1 MHCNLVQK
9 KRELNLKKLNQLKQ
23 LLFKVNINDKTKQI
37 QSWTHHCDCSL
48 VKNNNIDSVRSKEN
62 NTTDYKYHLHR

>member
-1 MHCNLVQK
+1 MHCDLVQ

-37 QSWTHHCDCSL
+37 QRWTRHFDCSQ
-48 VKNNNIDSVRSKEN
+48 VKKNDINSSRSKEN